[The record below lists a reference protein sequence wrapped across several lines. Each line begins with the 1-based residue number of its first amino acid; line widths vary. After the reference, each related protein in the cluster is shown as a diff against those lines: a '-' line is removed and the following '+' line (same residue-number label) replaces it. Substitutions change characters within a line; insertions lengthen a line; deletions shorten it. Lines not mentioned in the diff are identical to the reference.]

1 MGALPWI
8 WSGLLSA
15 RGGGTDDYRMLQPS
29 HESRPSADYLAI
41 IATPLRQLNAMM
53 KVGHRPDL
61 EALCGWEW
69 RGTNLPA
76 TSRLLGIRRFIK
88 GFRSING
95 TVHGYNVSVT
105 GTDLDLPWIARLQR
119 DGRREWA
126 PFAVTLPDR
135 TADGPYRDALLLDYG
150 AVENPEP
157 GLPRR
162 LRDYLVAVPPGS
174 DEILLGQAFVVL
186 GRLRVPVG
194 WFVLERLGRIPAP

>member
-1 MGALPWI
+1 M
-8 WSGLLSA
+8 
-15 RGGGTDDYRMLQPS
+15 
-29 HESRPSADYLAI
+29 
-41 IATPLRQLNAMM
+41 
-53 KVGHRPDL
+53 
-61 EALCGWEW
+61 
-69 RGTNLPA
+69 PA

-105 GTDLDLPWIARLQR
+105 GTDLDLPWVARLQR
-119 DGRREWA
+119 GGRREWA
-126 PFAVTLPDR
+126 PFAVTLADR
-135 TADGPYRDALLLDYG
+135 TADGPYSDALLLDYG

-162 LRDYLVAVPPGS
+162 LRDYLVAVSPGS
-174 DEILLGQAFVVL
+174 DEILLGQAYVVL